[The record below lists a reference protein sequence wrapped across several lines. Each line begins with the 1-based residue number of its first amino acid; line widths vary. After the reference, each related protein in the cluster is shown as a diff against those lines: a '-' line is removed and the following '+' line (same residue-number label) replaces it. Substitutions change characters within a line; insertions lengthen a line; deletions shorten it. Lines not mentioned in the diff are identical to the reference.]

1 MSPGP
6 ITQSAGTGLG
16 IVGDGKGWSGGS
28 TRPDGE
34 ANQPQRIKENRAK
47 VFLEVELHKR
57 KLGRIVLELF
67 GDVVPKTA
75 ENFRCLCTGERG
87 VSAVSGKPLSYKG
100 SRFHKIIPGKI
111 IQGGDFT
118 KGDGS
123 GGDSIFNQDGDG
135 TFGCENFKLKHDRPG
150 LVSMAHK
157 RGEEGK
163 QSSQFFFTSKAE
175 PKLDGKHVVFG
186 RVIEGIDKLSKLE
199 SMGTKGGTPLF
210 EAVICDCGELES
222 EALRTRKRKA
232 EEIPLPPGWKKKESR
247 SKEPLLPRHAA
258 HVPKV
263 EKPGAGQTA
272 FAFAVFI
279 VVRSF
284 HPIIID
290 ISKTDGKLPYG
301 KATPCVIN
309 SAVDIVIG
317 GMVAEPPNPGP
328 TGPKGSSAECA
339 VLEFQMQS
347 LKEEL
352 RDYDEQLPCWSAE
365 LAAAEEWAQ
374 QVDSEADAAEAEH
387 RQLTEELSEMRLT
400 SISPA
405 SSACEKDFEAAVGH
419 HQKMGIAH
427 DDFDEPLPI
436 PPSTSDGHNL
446 DEHRRHVDRHLQQEV
461 SRRKLAVAHLRQ
473 QHLVS
478 ADQALAAGRK
488 EAEELREA
496 LELAEREGQE
506 LARQRQV
513 AEEQE
518 LPLREWVQ
526 HVEGQVNAA
535 RKENLR
541 LSAALN
547 SSLAF
552 RASLLSDDAEAQP
565 LRDSGMNVQQVRW
578 LREHEQSCLARKA
591 QLKEEIA
598 AEEKRRED
606 FLKEAWQHRAIAEE
620 RHRRMGGTGNLPNI
634 LQTPEVRRAPA
645 TSTPGS
651 LLGSPKILRP
661 ETSRSW
667 LSARIPPVPS
677 RTAGASGCASVSASP
692 FVSRAPMSEPGESPL
707 AMDRSFSSRRS
718 PVEIDDILS
727 EDEQPDYWDSGN
739 SLAFLLGG
747 MPGLKQCWDPTPL
760 KVFSSIAVI
769 YAFGDFLEMQSMS
782 VMGGAAYQILLQ
794 SKLLVTALIMW
805 FLRGQRQT
813 TLQWN
818 VLVTIALGMS
828 AFVLADDSSEAV

>member
-1 MSPGP
+1 
-6 ITQSAGTGLG
+6 
-16 IVGDGKGWSGGS
+16 
-28 TRPDGE
+28 
-34 ANQPQRIKENRAK
+34 
-47 VFLEVELHKR
+47 
-57 KLGRIVLELF
+57 
-67 GDVVPKTA
+67 
-75 ENFRCLCTGERG
+75 
-87 VSAVSGKPLSYKG
+87 
-100 SRFHKIIPGKI
+100 
-111 IQGGDFT
+111 
-118 KGDGS
+118 
-123 GGDSIFNQDGDG
+123 
-135 TFGCENFKLKHDRPG
+135 
-150 LVSMAHK
+150 
-157 RGEEGK
+157 
-163 QSSQFFFTSKAE
+163 
-175 PKLDGKHVVFG
+175 
-186 RVIEGIDKLSKLE
+186 
-199 SMGTKGGTPLF
+199 
-210 EAVICDCGELES
+210 
-222 EALRTRKRKA
+222 
-232 EEIPLPPGWKKKESR
+232 
-247 SKEPLLPRHAA
+247 
-258 HVPKV
+258 
-263 EKPGAGQTA
+263 
-272 FAFAVFI
+272 
-279 VVRSF
+279 
-284 HPIIID
+284 
-290 ISKTDGKLPYG
+290 
-301 KATPCVIN
+301 
-309 SAVDIVIG
+309 
-317 GMVAEPPNPGP
+317 MVAEPPKPGP
-328 TGPKGSSAECA
+328 TGPSGPSGPSAECA

-374 QVDSEADAAEAEH
+374 HVDSEADEAEAEH

-427 DDFDEPLPI
+427 DDFEEPLPI
-436 PPSTSDGHNL
+436 PPSTSDGQHNL

-496 LELAEREGQE
+496 LELAEKEGQE

-535 RKENLR
+535 RAENLR

-547 SSLAF
+547 SSLGF

-598 AEEKRRED
+598 AEVKRRDD

-634 LQTPEVRRAPA
+634 LQTPERRAPA
-645 TSTPGS
+645 STPGS
-651 LLGSPKILRP
+651 LLGSPKILQP

-677 RTAGASGCASVSASP
+677 FQAASGQSVSASP
-692 FVSRAPMSEPGESPL
+692 FVSAPRSELSPESPL
-707 AMDRSFSSRRS
+707 ADRSFSSRRS

-727 EDEQPDYWDSGN
+727 EDEQPDYWDSGWAHEGEKLKACGN

-760 KVFSSIAVI
+760 KVFSSIAVV

-828 AFVLADDSSEAV
+828 AFVLADDSNEASVLGFFPF